1 MVWLI
6 GCGGMLGTGAAQ
18 KLEDAGID
26 FVGTD
31 REVDITDFDALDAF
45 RQTQKEKITFIINCA
60 AYTAVDKAEDEPA
73 LAEKINADGPRM
85 IARVAKRAGARLI
98 HISTDY
104 VFDGAATAPYA
115 EDAPLAPIGVYG
127 RTKAAGE
134 AAVQAETDAFYIL
147 RTAWLYGD
155 AGRNF
160 VSTMIQAMNTRDSLK
175 VVADQYGTP
184 TYTADLAA
192 VIIALI
198 RRAGEGAAL
207 PSGIYHVTGLG
218 ETNWYEFAKEIQRQ
232 AGARGLITHEC
243 AIHPCTTA
251 EYPTKAKRPAYSVLC
266 KDKIQTLLGIQLRRW
281 QESLAVFLASK

>member
-6 GCGGMLGTGAAQ
+6 GCGGMLGTEAAQ
-18 KLEDAGID
+18 KLADAGID

-134 AAVQAETDAFYIL
+134 AAVQAETNAFYIL

-184 TYTADLAA
+184 TYAADLAA

-207 PSGIYHVTGLG
+207 PAGIYHVTGLG

>member
-6 GCGGMLGTGAAQ
+6 GCGGMLGTEAAQ
-18 KLEDAGID
+18 KLADAGID

-134 AAVQAETDAFYIL
+134 AAVQAETNAFYIL

-160 VSTMIQAMNTRDSLK
+160 VSAMIQAMNTRDSLK

-184 TYTADLAA
+184 TYAADLAA

-207 PSGIYHVTGLG
+207 PAGIYHVTGLG

>member
-6 GCGGMLGTGAAQ
+6 GCGGMLGTEAAQ
-18 KLEDAGID
+18 KLADAGVD

-134 AAVQAETDAFYIL
+134 AAVQAETNAFYIL

-184 TYTADLAA
+184 TYAADLAA

-207 PSGIYHVTGLG
+207 PAGIYHVTGLG